1 MLEVDF
7 SLVRRANE
15 HEQPASSNTLR
26 KLLLMSTAQDKMR
39 QRIPLPRMWKIWNY
53 LRDCPTEAIV

>member
-39 QRIPLPRMWKIWNY
+39 QRIPLPRM
-53 LRDCPTEAIV
+53 